1 MKKFLFFILIA
12 SCLMACQEKTQAQAK
27 LYGSNTFFDTV
38 TNAGTTYLTTQAG
51 AINVGKSG
59 KYRVALKTTNISGT
73 STYKA
78 ILQGSLDGTNW
89 VNYYGTAGTNGI
101 QCDTLQVTSAAPAY
115 FIWSLNPTPTVLSN
129 WGRVLYLRVA
139 CVGTGTQ
146 STRVEASVITQD

>member
-1 MKKFLFFILIA
+1 MKKLFFFIITVL
-12 SCLMACQEKTQAQAK
+12 CFTACNEKATAQAK
-27 LYGSNTFFDTV
+27 LYGSHTYFDTV
-38 TNAGTTYLTTQAG
+38 TNAGTTYLTTQKG

-59 KYRVALKTTNISGT
+59 RYRVALKTTNISGT

-78 ILQGSLDGTNW
+78 VLQGSLDGTNW
-89 VNYYGTAGTNGI
+89 VNFYGTAGTNGI

-146 STRVEASVITQD
+146 STRVEAEVITQD